1 MKIVHAASEAAPF
14 VKTGGLGDVMQA
26 LPAALSRYRDCEVSL
41 FLPLYGTLKQDP
53 SIHLQKIT
61 DFTVFLGWREQ
72 YVGLFQLKSRAK
84 KKVYFIDNEFYF
96 CRNRIYGEGDDAER
110 FAFYSKAVLAC
121 IAFLG
126 LDPDIIQC
134 NDWQTACIPVFL
146 HAEFAQQFPHTKCV
160 FTIHNIEYQGWANR
174 DFFSNVLAL
183 PEQYRDDL
191 TMGDSINLMKGAI
204 MTADRVTT
212 VSETYAQELHYSYFA
227 HGMETCLGYRGAD
240 FSGILNGIDTTVFN
254 PAQDKLLAQ
263 PYGADTMREGKAACK
278 AALQR
283 EVGLEVRPDVPV
295 LAMVTR
301 LAGHKGIDLLC
312 YILDRLMERDV
323 QFVLVGSG
331 EARFED
337 ALRSAVKRY
346 PGRIAA
352 ILRYDGQ
359 LANRIYAGADL
370 YLMPSQA
377 EPCGLSQ
384 LIAMHYGT
392 VPVVHATGGLRD
404 TVLPYDPATGDGRGF
419 TFQSYNGDDF
429 LAAIDRALALF
440 TGDRAAWDKLAQQ
453 DMREDFSWRVPAK
466 AYRALFASL
475 HEG

>member
-41 FLPLYGTLKQDP
+41 FLPLYGTIKQDP

-160 FTIHNIEYQGWANR
+160 FTIHNIEYQGWADR

-453 DMREDFSWRVPAK
+453 NMREDFSWRVPAK

>member
-41 FLPLYGTLKQDP
+41 FLPLYGTIKQDP

-146 HAEFAQQFPHTKCV
+146 YAEFAQQFPHTKCV
-160 FTIHNIEYQGWANR
+160 LTIHNIEYQGWADR

-240 FSGILNGIDTTVFN
+240 FSGILNGIDTAVFN

-440 TGDRAAWDKLAQQ
+440 AGDRAAWDKLAQQ

>member
-41 FLPLYGTLKQDP
+41 FLPLYGTIKQDP

-160 FTIHNIEYQGWANR
+160 FTIHNIEYQGWADR

-283 EVGLEVRPDVPV
+283 EVGLAVRPDAPV

-346 PGRIAA
+346 PGRLAA

-429 LAAIDRALALF
+429 LTAIDRALALF

-475 HEG
+475 HED

>member
-41 FLPLYGTLKQDP
+41 FLPLYGTIKQDP

-160 FTIHNIEYQGWANR
+160 FTIHNIEYQGWADR

-240 FSGILNGIDTTVFN
+240 FSGILNGIDTAVFN

>member
-1 MKIVHAASEAAPF
+1 MRIVHAASEAAPYI
-14 VKTGGLGDVMQA
+14 KTGGLGDVMQA
-26 LPAALSRYRDCEVSL
+26 LPTALSHCRDCDVSV
-41 FLPLYGTLKQDP
+41 FLPLYGTVKCNPAVSLTFITSF
-53 SIHLQKIT
+53 SIY
-61 DFTVFLGWREQ
+61 LGWREQ

-84 KKVYFIDNEFYF
+84 KKIYFIDNEFYF
-96 CRNRIYGEGDDAER
+96 CRSQIYGEGDDAER
-110 FAFYSKAVLAC
+110 FAFFSKAILAC
-121 IAFLG
+121 VAY
-126 LDPDIIQC
+126 LDLQPDIIQC
-134 NDWQTACIPVFL
+134 NDWQTACIPAFL
-146 HAEFAQQFPHTKCV
+146 RAEFSAQLPHTKTV

-183 PEQYRDDL
+183 PEAYRDAL
-191 TMGDSINLMKGAI
+191 TMGNGINLMKGAI

-227 HGMETCLGYRGAD
+227 HGMESCLGYRGTD
-240 FSGILNGIDTTVFN
+240 VSGIINGIDPTVFN
-254 PAQDKLLAQ
+254 PAQDKLLPAN
-263 PYGADTMREGKAACK
+263 YNAATMIAGKAACK
-278 AALQR
+278 AALQQ
-283 EVGLEVRPDVPV
+283 ELGLALRPEVPV

-312 YILDRLMERDV
+312 YILDALMQRDI

-331 EARFED
+331 EARFEA
-337 ALRSAVKRY
+337 ALRDASTRY
-346 PGRIAA
+346 PGRLAA

-359 LANRIYAGADL
+359 LANRVYAGADL

-404 TVLPYDPATGDGRGF
+404 TVHPYDPATGAGRGF
-419 TFQSYNGDDF
+419 TFQSYNGEDF

-440 TGDRAAWDKLAQQ
+440 TSDRAAWDKLAQQ
-453 DMREDFSWRVPAK
+453 DMREDFSWRVPAR
-466 AYRALFASL
+466 AYLRLFSELCGA
-475 HEG
+475 

>member
-146 HAEFAQQFPHTKCV
+146 HAEFAQQFPHAKCV
-160 FTIHNIEYQGWANR
+160 FTIHNIEYQGWADR

-283 EVGLEVRPDVPV
+283 EVGLAVRPDAPV

-346 PGRIAA
+346 PGRLAA

-429 LAAIDRALALF
+429 LTAIDRALALF
-440 TGDRAAWDKLAQQ
+440 TGDRAAWDKLTQQ

-475 HEG
+475 HED

>member
-41 FLPLYGTLKQDP
+41 FLPLYSTIKQDP

-146 HAEFAQQFPHTKCV
+146 RAEFVQHFPHAKCV

-263 PYGADTMREGKAACK
+263 PYDADTMREGKAACK

-283 EVGLEVRPDVPV
+283 EVGLAVRPDAPV

-337 ALRSAVKRY
+337 ALRAAVKRY
-346 PGRIAA
+346 PGRLAA

>member
-41 FLPLYGTLKQDP
+41 FLPLYGTIKQDP

-146 HAEFAQQFPHTKCV
+146 HAEFAQQFPHAKCV
-160 FTIHNIEYQGWANR
+160 FTIHNIEYQGWADR

-263 PYGADTMREGKAACK
+263 HYGADTMREGKAACK

>member
-41 FLPLYGTLKQDP
+41 FLPLYGTIKQDP

-96 CRNRIYGEGDDAER
+96 CRDRIYGEGDDAER

-134 NDWQTACIPVFL
+134 NDWQTACIPIFL
-146 HAEFAQQFPHTKCV
+146 RAEFAQQFPHAKCV
-160 FTIHNIEYQGWANR
+160 FTIHNIEYQGWADR

-183 PEQYRDDL
+183 PEQYRNDL
-191 TMGDSINLMKGAI
+191 TMGGAINLMKGAI

-283 EVGLEVRPDVPV
+283 EVGLEVRPDIPV

-312 YILDRLMERDV
+312 YILDRLLERDI

-337 ALRSAVKRY
+337 ALRAAATRY

-404 TVLPYDPATGDGRGF
+404 TVLPYDPATGTGRGF

>member
-41 FLPLYGTLKQDP
+41 FLPLYGTIKQDP

-146 HAEFAQQFPHTKCV
+146 HAEFAQQFPHAKCV
-160 FTIHNIEYQGWANR
+160 FTIHNIEYQGWADR

-429 LAAIDRALALF
+429 LTAIDRALALF

-475 HEG
+475 HED

>member
-146 HAEFAQQFPHTKCV
+146 HAEFAQQFPHAKCV
-160 FTIHNIEYQGWANR
+160 FTIHNIEYQGWADR

-283 EVGLEVRPDVPV
+283 EVGLAVRPDAPV

-346 PGRIAA
+346 PGRLAA

>member
-41 FLPLYGTLKQDP
+41 FLPLYGTIKQDP

-61 DFTVFLGWREQ
+61 DFTLFLGWREQ

-160 FTIHNIEYQGWANR
+160 FTIHNIEYQGWADR

-283 EVGLEVRPDVPV
+283 EVGLAVRPDAPV

-346 PGRIAA
+346 PGRLAA

-429 LAAIDRALALF
+429 LTAIDRALALF

-475 HEG
+475 HED

>member
-41 FLPLYGTLKQDP
+41 FLPLYGTIKQDP

-240 FSGILNGIDTTVFN
+240 
-254 PAQDKLLAQ
+254 KLLAQ

-312 YILDRLMERDV
+312 YILDRLMDRDV

>member
-41 FLPLYGTLKQDP
+41 FLPLYGTIKQDP

-263 PYGADTMREGKAACK
+263 PYDADTMREGKAACK

-283 EVGLEVRPDVPV
+283 EVGLAVRPDAPV

-346 PGRIAA
+346 PGRLAA

-475 HEG
+475 HED

>member
-41 FLPLYGTLKQDP
+41 FLPLYGTIKQDP

-160 FTIHNIEYQGWANR
+160 FTIHNIEYQGWADR

-191 TMGDSINLMKGAI
+191 TMGGAINLMKGAI

-254 PAQDKLLAQ
+254 PAQDKLLTQ
-263 PYGADTMREGKAACK
+263 PYDADTMREGKAACK

-346 PGRIAA
+346 PGRITA

-392 VPVVHATGGLRD
+392 AYGIPFSPTTRPLAMAAASPSKATTATISWQPSTGRWRCL
-404 TVLPYDPATGDGRGF
+404 PATAPPGTSSPSRICGR
-419 TFQSYNGDDF
+419 T
-429 LAAIDRALALF
+429 LAGASRPKPTGRCLPACTRAERNAHP
-440 TGDRAAWDKLAQQ
+440 
-453 DMREDFSWRVPAK
+453 V
-466 AYRALFASL
+466 
-475 HEG
+475 

>member
-146 HAEFAQQFPHTKCV
+146 RAEFVQQFPHAKCV

-263 PYGADTMREGKAACK
+263 PYDADTMREGKATCK

-283 EVGLEVRPDVPV
+283 DVGLAVRPDAPV

>member
-41 FLPLYGTLKQDP
+41 FLPLYGTIKQDP

-121 IAFLG
+121 IVFLG

-160 FTIHNIEYQGWANR
+160 FTIHNIEYQGWADR

>member
-41 FLPLYGTLKQDP
+41 FLPLYGTIKQDP

-160 FTIHNIEYQGWANR
+160 FTIHNIEYQGWAGR

-359 LANRIYAGADL
+359 LANRLYAGADL

-453 DMREDFSWRVPAK
+453 DMQEDFSWRVPAK

>member
-41 FLPLYGTLKQDP
+41 FLPLYGTIKQDP

-126 LDPDIIQC
+126 LEPDIIQC

-160 FTIHNIEYQGWANR
+160 FTIHNIEYQGWADR

>member
-41 FLPLYGTLKQDP
+41 FLPLYGTIKQDP

-160 FTIHNIEYQGWANR
+160 FTIHNIEYQGWADR

-331 EARFED
+331 EARFEE

-453 DMREDFSWRVPAK
+453 DMQEDFSWRVPAK

>member
-41 FLPLYGTLKQDP
+41 FLPLYGTIKQDP

-146 HAEFAQQFPHTKCV
+146 HAEFAQQFPHAKCV

-240 FSGILNGIDTTVFN
+240 FSGILNGIDTAVFN

>member
-96 CRNRIYGEGDDAER
+96 CRSRIYGEGDDAER

-160 FTIHNIEYQGWANR
+160 FTIHNIEYQGWADR

-240 FSGILNGIDTTVFN
+240 FSGILNGIDTTMFN

>member
-429 LAAIDRALALF
+429 LASIDRALALF

>member
-1 MKIVHAASEAAPF
+1 
-14 VKTGGLGDVMQA
+14 
-26 LPAALSRYRDCEVSL
+26 
-41 FLPLYGTLKQDP
+41 
-53 SIHLQKIT
+53 
-61 DFTVFLGWREQ
+61 
-72 YVGLFQLKSRAK
+72 
-84 KKVYFIDNEFYF
+84 
-96 CRNRIYGEGDDAER
+96 
-110 FAFYSKAVLAC
+110 
-121 IAFLG
+121 
-126 LDPDIIQC
+126 
-134 NDWQTACIPVFL
+134 
-146 HAEFAQQFPHTKCV
+146 
-160 FTIHNIEYQGWANR
+160 
-174 DFFSNVLAL
+174 
-183 PEQYRDDL
+183 
-191 TMGDSINLMKGAI
+191 MGDSINLMKGAI

-240 FSGILNGIDTTVFN
+240 FSGILNGIDTAVFN

-263 PYGADTMREGKAACK
+263 PYDADTMREGKAACK

-283 EVGLEVRPDVPV
+283 EVGLAVRPDAPV

-346 PGRIAA
+346 PGRLAA

-404 TVLPYDPATGDGRGF
+404 TVLPYDPATGGGRGF

-440 TGDRAAWDKLAQQ
+440 TGDRAAWDTLAQQ

-475 HEG
+475 HKD

>member
-41 FLPLYGTLKQDP
+41 FLPLYGTIKQDP

-160 FTIHNIEYQGWANR
+160 FTIHNIEYQGWADR

-429 LAAIDRALALF
+429 LASIDRALALF
-440 TGDRAAWDKLAQQ
+440 TGDRVAWDKLAQQ

>member
-283 EVGLEVRPDVPV
+283 EVGLAVRPDAPV

>member
-146 HAEFAQQFPHTKCV
+146 RAEFVQQFPHAKCV

-346 PGRIAA
+346 PGRLAA

-429 LAAIDRALALF
+429 LTAIDRALALF

-475 HEG
+475 HED

>member
-1 MKIVHAASEAAPF
+1 
-14 VKTGGLGDVMQA
+14 
-26 LPAALSRYRDCEVSL
+26 
-41 FLPLYGTLKQDP
+41 
-53 SIHLQKIT
+53 
-61 DFTVFLGWREQ
+61 
-72 YVGLFQLKSRAK
+72 
-84 KKVYFIDNEFYF
+84 
-96 CRNRIYGEGDDAER
+96 
-110 FAFYSKAVLAC
+110 
-121 IAFLG
+121 
-126 LDPDIIQC
+126 
-134 NDWQTACIPVFL
+134 
-146 HAEFAQQFPHTKCV
+146 
-160 FTIHNIEYQGWANR
+160 
-174 DFFSNVLAL
+174 
-183 PEQYRDDL
+183 
-191 TMGDSINLMKGAI
+191 
-204 MTADRVTT
+204 
-212 VSETYAQELHYSYFA
+212 
-227 HGMETCLGYRGAD
+227 
-240 FSGILNGIDTTVFN
+240 
-254 PAQDKLLAQ
+254 
-263 PYGADTMREGKAACK
+263 
-278 AALQR
+278 
-283 EVGLEVRPDVPV
+283 
-295 LAMVTR
+295 MVTR

-359 LANRIYAGADL
+359 LANRLYAGADL

-453 DMREDFSWRVPAK
+453 DMQEDFSWRVPAK

>member
-41 FLPLYGTLKQDP
+41 FLPLYGTIKQDP

-72 YVGLFQLKSRAK
+72 YVDLFQLKSRAK

-160 FTIHNIEYQGWANR
+160 FTIHNIEYQGWADR

-429 LAAIDRALALF
+429 LASIDRALALF
-440 TGDRAAWDKLAQQ
+440 TGDRVAWDKLAQQ

>member
-41 FLPLYGTLKQDP
+41 FLPLYGTIKQDP

-160 FTIHNIEYQGWANR
+160 FTIHNIEYQGWADR

-359 LANRIYAGADL
+359 LASRIYAGADL

>member
-146 HAEFAQQFPHTKCV
+146 HAEFAQQFPHAKCV
-160 FTIHNIEYQGWANR
+160 FTIHNIEYQGWADR

-283 EVGLEVRPDVPV
+283 EVGLAVRPDAPV

-346 PGRIAA
+346 PGRLAA

-429 LAAIDRALALF
+429 LTAIDRALALF

-475 HEG
+475 HED

>member
-41 FLPLYGTLKQDP
+41 FLPLYGTIKQDP

-160 FTIHNIEYQGWANR
+160 FTIHNIEYQGWADR

-283 EVGLEVRPDVPV
+283 EVGLEIRPDVPV

-352 ILRYDGQ
+352 ILRYDGH

>member
-41 FLPLYGTLKQDP
+41 FLPLYGTIKQDP

-121 IAFLG
+121 IVFLG

-160 FTIHNIEYQGWANR
+160 FTIHNIEYQGWADR

-346 PGRIAA
+346 PGRIAV

>member
-146 HAEFAQQFPHTKCV
+146 RAEFVQQFPHAKCV

-283 EVGLEVRPDVPV
+283 EVGLAVRPDVPV

-346 PGRIAA
+346 PGRLAA

-429 LAAIDRALALF
+429 LTAIDRALALF

>member
-41 FLPLYGTLKQDP
+41 FLPLYSTIKQDP

-146 HAEFAQQFPHTKCV
+146 HAEFAQQFPHAKCV
-160 FTIHNIEYQGWANR
+160 FTIHNIEYQGWADR

-283 EVGLEVRPDVPV
+283 EVGLAVRPDVPV

>member
-41 FLPLYGTLKQDP
+41 FLPLYGTIKQDP

-160 FTIHNIEYQGWANR
+160 FTIHNIEYQGWADR

-283 EVGLEVRPDVPV
+283 EVGLKVRPDVPV

>member
-146 HAEFAQQFPHTKCV
+146 HAEFAQQFPHAKCV
-160 FTIHNIEYQGWANR
+160 FTIHNIEYQGWADR

-283 EVGLEVRPDVPV
+283 AVGLAVRPDAPV

-346 PGRIAA
+346 PGRLAA

-475 HEG
+475 HED

>member
-41 FLPLYGTLKQDP
+41 FLPLYGTIKQDP

-160 FTIHNIEYQGWANR
+160 FTIHNIEYQGWADR

-283 EVGLEVRPDVPV
+283 EVGLAVRPDAPV

-337 ALRSAVKRY
+337 ALQSAVKRY